1 MTSDKLTEIF
11 IGMRDRL
18 RRTALYIT
26 GNQYDADDAL
36 QDAFCRLWE
45 RRRSI
50 AAEDKDGCPEGY
62 MSRTVARSAI
72 DVMRRSTDCVS
83 LDDVGDRLVDDDVVA
98 VADPADVLRLLA
110 HIVDCSLPA
119 MQREVMHMHDIEGLD
134 IDEIA
139 ECLSL
144 TSVAV
149 RVNLSRAR
157 AKVREIYYK
166 KYQNVFKP

>member
-1 MTSDKLTEIF
+1 
-11 IGMRDRL
+11 
-18 RRTALYIT
+18 
-26 GNQYDADDAL
+26 
-36 QDAFCRLWE
+36 
-45 RRRSI
+45 
-50 AAEDKDGCPEGY
+50 
-62 MSRTVARSAI
+62 
-72 DVMRRSTDCVS
+72 
-83 LDDVGDRLVDDDVVA
+83 
-98 VADPADVLRLLA
+98 
-110 HIVDCSLPA
+110 

>member
-1 MTSDKLTEIF
+1 
-11 IGMRDRL
+11 
-18 RRTALYIT
+18 
-26 GNQYDADDAL
+26 
-36 QDAFCRLWE
+36 
-45 RRRSI
+45 
-50 AAEDKDGCPEGY
+50 
-62 MSRTVARSAI
+62 
-72 DVMRRSTDCVS
+72 VS